1 MGQKAGFYII
11 LFQQFINSDCS
22 VWTDTHS
29 VSAALPQT
37 ALDIADILICQV
49 IWQHSHN
56 DAGKTASMNSA
67 GAPLLFC
74 DKKLCKSQRN
84 GNSLLLNSTVCK
96 AVLKPFPGRIAGS
109 GDIFKELLKVSFL

>member
-11 LFQQFINSDCS
+11 LFQQFINADCS

-67 GAPLLFC
+67 GA
-74 DKKLCKSQRN
+74 LCFSAIKSSVRA
-84 GNSLLLNSTVCK
+84 SAMVIPCS
-96 AVLKPFPGRIAGS
+96 
-109 GDIFKELLKVSFL
+109 